1 MHSFVWQLVVNNNVF
16 IQAFYLSATKWSLPC
31 MCRIQTGDPGITLD
45 QPAEAV
51 AHVGGIGEKA
61 WIIYLH
67 THIK

>member
-1 MHSFVWQLVVNNNVF
+1 MIL
-16 IQAFYLSATKWSLPC
+16 ALYL
-31 MCRIQTGDPGITLD
+31 CRIQTGDPGITLD

-67 THIK
+67 TLIK